1 MPAGSPLKPGQYNI
15 RGKRDEDLD
24 TRDYWLCKSVPG
36 WLAQGG
42 CFREQGKADTTSDE
56 GNKVGADQVDSSHL
70 LWP

>member
-1 MPAGSPLKPGQYNI
+1 M
-15 RGKRDEDLD
+15 D

-70 LWP
+70 LWL